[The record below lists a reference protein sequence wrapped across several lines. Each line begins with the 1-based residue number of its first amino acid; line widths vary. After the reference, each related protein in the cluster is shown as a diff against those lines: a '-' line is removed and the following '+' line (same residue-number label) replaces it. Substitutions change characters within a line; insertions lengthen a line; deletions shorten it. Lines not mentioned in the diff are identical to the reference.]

1 MAWEDYW
8 KTELGD
14 YGWVDDGFGDQ
25 TWGRPERTVWNTA
38 SGYASPED
46 YLVKTRGIPAWM
58 ARYVDKARDGADA
71 YNRGRAGALDAAGFV
86 LPNAYGGQRGTGN
99 GKFDLGWIPDDNGDF
114 PQEAAF
120 QAALQQ
126 QLAGQGSGF
135 AMPLADVQKG
145 YQNSNIPGAG
155 YSFNEYLQKQYQ
167 NPQIVDVPGVGK
179 VVTAG
184 GVNTFDWG
192 LSNDKGFFDTL
203 IKEIIPTGLKM
214 YGAMTGIGGLADLAM
229 GAASSGAA
237 SGAGSMFDAA
247 GAGADMFGQGAIDL
261 GNYGAA
267 SAGAGSAML
276 DPSLITSPVAPV
288 STGAPVY
295 DPLADFNGLTPGNY
309 SDLGGTL
316 APTTLPVPTSV
327 GDPFIDAYTPPSAN
341 VPQGTWTPTP
351 GVGTVASAINN
362 LLGTSLT
369 DADVSTGV
377 KVGTTAAGLLAGSG
391 AAGATDP
398 LPGSDTSGLDAAKAR
413 TRSSIAGM
421 FDGQDPRYQG
431 IRDSVLGFQKSNLD
445 RDREEAARK
454 LKFSLLR
461 TGNAGGSL
469 QVDEGSKLG
478 RTYDRGLLD
487 ATNLADQA
495 AQSARSSDA
504 STKLDLLGRVDS
516 GLDQDAATASAAE
529 QMRIA
534 GDRATSQG
542 LGTTLGNVFAD
553 AGLMFQTD
561 AARRGLTDARKA
573 FPSMFSTVPGSSGG
587 SYTGITGRA

>member
-1 MAWEDYW
+1 MDKLAVYNALQ
-8 KTELGD
+8 ELAQQMVQG
-14 YGWVDDGFGDQ
+14 GRDGFGEGVADSLLDQ
-25 TWGRPERTVWNTA
+25 ARQIAQAGGLDPDRIE
-38 SGYASPED
+38 
-46 YLVKTRGIPAWM
+46 AWM
-58 ARYVDKARDGADA
+58 GQAAG
-71 YNRGRAGALDAAGFV
+71 GRA
-86 LPNAYGGQRGTGN
+86 TT
-99 GKFDLGWIPDDNGDF
+99 
-114 PQEAAF
+114 
-120 QAALQQ
+120 
-126 QLAGQGSGF
+126 
-135 AMPLADVQKG
+135 
-145 YQNSNIPGAG
+145 
-155 YSFNEYLQKQYQ
+155 
-167 NPQIVDVPGVGK
+167 DVPGLGTPEAIARANMARGE
-179 VVTAG
+179 TA
-184 GVNTFDWG
+184 DALG
-192 LSNDKGFFDTL
+192 LTLEQMARDTGSTLKDGFLSEATIPKDYGFGDNSTL
-203 IKEIIPTGLKM
+203 GQNLLKFGSLAASMYGLGTGLESFLGNG
-214 YGAMTGIGGLADLAM
+214 GA
-229 GAASSGAA
+229 
-237 SGAGSMFDAA
+237 MFDAA
-247 GAGADMFGQGAIDL
+247 GAGADMFGQGAQNL

-267 SAGAGSAML
+267 SAGML
-276 DPSLITSPVAPV
+276 DPSLITAPVAPV

-295 DPLADFNGLTPGNY
+295 DPLADFNNLTPGTY
-309 SDLGGTL
+309 ADLGGTI
-316 APTTLPVPTSV
+316 AP
-327 GDPFIDAYTPPSAN
+327 AA
-341 VPQGTWTPTP
+341 GT
-351 GVGTVASAINN
+351 GAGTIASAINK

-391 AAGATDP
+391 AAGGADP
-398 LPGSDTSGLDAAKAR
+398 LPGADTSGLDAARAR
-413 TRSSIAGM
+413 TRSSIASM
-421 FDGQDPRYQG
+421 FEGQDPRYQG

-469 QVDEGSKLG
+469 QVDEGSKLN

-529 QMRIA
+529 QMRLA

-561 AARRGLTDARKA
+561 AARRGMTDARKA
-573 FPSMFSTVPGSSGG
+573 FQSMFSTVPGSSGG

>member
-1 MAWEDYW
+1 MALPQEWTDILAGRNMNLR
-8 KTELGD
+8 LGVVQD
-14 YGWVDDGFGDQ
+14 ESGRPMVTAMTPDGEAVGDMMPLDQVTGQGMPNPYGGASPASTITYDEQSGQFGDAQ
-25 TWGRPERTVWNTA
+25 DPAVTAYLNANYPGMGLVHQNLGTDRFLDPSKVYDTPYGRVTSQANVRAPDPDPWYTPTPLTVFA
-38 SGYASPED
+38 
-46 YLVKTRGIPAWM
+46 AWM
-58 ARYVDKARDGADA
+58 GPALAAA
-71 YNRGRAGALDAAGFV
+71 QAGAAGAAGAGAG
-86 LPNAYGGQRGTGN
+86 LEAGG
-99 GKFDLGWIPDDNGDF
+99 
-114 PQEAAF
+114 AAADMF
-120 QAALQQ
+120 
-126 QLAGQGSGF
+126 GQGAINLGN
-135 AMPLADVQKG
+135 
-145 YQNSNIPGAG
+145 YGAATAG
-155 YSFNEYLQKQYQ
+155 
-167 NPQIVDVPGVGK
+167 
-179 VVTAG
+179 AG
-184 GVNTFDWG
+184 GVGGALQGGVFPVSGEVG
-192 LSNDKGFFDTL
+192 LD
-203 IKEIIPTGLKM
+203 
-214 YGAMTGIGGLADLAM
+214 A
-229 GAASSGAA
+229 
-237 SGAGSMFDAA
+237 SMFDTG
-247 GAGADMFGQGAIDL
+247 GAGADMFGQGAADF
-261 GNYGAA
+261 GNAGAQA
-267 SAGAGSAML
+267 ATTGAGTGAFDQFGALNSPTGTGMPGTIQQVAGAGGGSGA
-276 DPSLITSPVAPV
+276 IT
-288 STGAPVY
+288 
-295 DPLADFNGLTPGNY
+295 
-309 SDLGGTL
+309 
-316 APTTLPVPTSV
+316 
-327 GDPFIDAYTPPSAN
+327 
-341 VPQGTWTPTP
+341 
-351 GVGTVASAINN
+351 SAINK

-369 DADVSTGV
+369 DADVSTGAR
-377 KVGTTAAGLLAGSG
+377 VGTTAAGLLAGSG

-421 FDGQDPRYQG
+421 FDGQDTRYQG

-529 QMRIA
+529 QMRLA

-573 FPSMFSTVPGSSGG
+573 FQSMFSTVPGSSGG